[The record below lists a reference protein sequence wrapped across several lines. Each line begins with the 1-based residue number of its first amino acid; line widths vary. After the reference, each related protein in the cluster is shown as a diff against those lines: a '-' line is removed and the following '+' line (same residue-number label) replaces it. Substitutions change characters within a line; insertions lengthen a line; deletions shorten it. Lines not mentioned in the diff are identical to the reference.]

1 MFVGT
6 ANPFYGTQ
14 VWKLSENE
22 DSMEME
28 GEDVIQEDSEGEN
41 SQIGIIVGV
50 FAAAALIFLLAV
62 YKKRKQK

>member
-1 MFVGT
+1 
-6 ANPFYGTQ
+6 
-14 VWKLSENE
+14 
-22 DSMEME
+22 MEME